1 MQTGIIEVRC
11 TLSVAEKTNQLLL
24 RVINRNMADWEIK
37 KTLGQCCGT
46 EREFEIGEEYFAALV
61 EGEEGLERRDF
72 SMDYWNANQPQVYC
86 FWKTKLPNPEEK
98 KKLFIDD
105 EMLMVFFDRLAD
117 ETDTEK
123 INFRFVLTLILMRKR
138 KLKYD
143 GCTIDDGTE
152 VWTLKVTGQ
161 DRIAKVINPHL
172 TEDQIEGLT
181 AQMGQILQA
190 DVDDDLSD

>member
-1 MQTGIIEVRC
+1 M
-11 TLSVAEKTNQLLL
+11 AE
-24 RVINRNMADWEIK
+24 WEIK

-46 EREFEIGEEYFAALV
+46 EREFEVGEEFIAGLV
-61 EGEEGLERRDF
+61 LTEEGLQRRDF
-72 SMDYWNANQPQVYC
+72 SMDYWDEHQPQVYC
-86 FWKTKLPNPEEK
+86 FWKTKLPNPEDK

-105 EMLMVFFDRLAD
+105 EMLVAFFDRLAEEAD
-117 ETDTEK
+117 PEK
-123 INFRFVLTLILMRKR
+123 VNFRFVLTLILMRKR

-143 GCTIDDGTE
+143 GCKIGDDGSE

-161 DRIAKVINPHL
+161 DRFAKVINPHL

-190 DVDDDLSD
+190 DFAEDVSD